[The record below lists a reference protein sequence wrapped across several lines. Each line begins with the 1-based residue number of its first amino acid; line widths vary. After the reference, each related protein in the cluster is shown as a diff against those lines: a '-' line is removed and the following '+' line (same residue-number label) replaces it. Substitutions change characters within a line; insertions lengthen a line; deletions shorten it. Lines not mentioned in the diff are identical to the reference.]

1 MRPWILSGLACV
13 ALFGGTVRAKIIQAR
28 TVTTAPAPT
37 PLILEKDEGELRERR
52 PREASMASNQF
63 FIKVD
68 RKNGGSQQ
76 MFMGAEDIP
85 PGGLIP
91 KHKHLGQ
98 DEILIIQS
106 GSAHAWLG
114 TQERDVHAGA
124 VIFIPSDTWVSLKN
138 TGSEIIRLAF
148 VFSAPG
154 YDEFMRCTSVPAG
167 DSVVNR
173 VSKEEFV
180 ECEHKGHVQYGDNPG
195 SPAPR

>member
-1 MRPWILSGLACV
+1 MRGWILIGLTFA
-13 ALFGGTVRAKIIQAR
+13 ALFGRSGTATKSASHR
-28 TVTTAPAPT
+28 VTAAPQPR
-37 PLILEKDEGELRERR
+37 PLILEKNEGELRERR
-52 PREASMASNQF
+52 PREAPMASKEF

-68 RKNGGSQQ
+68 RKNGGSEH
-76 MFMGAEDIP
+76 MWLGAEDIP

-106 GSAHAWLG
+106 GSAHAWLD

-138 TGSEIIRLAF
+138 TGSETIRLAF

-167 DSVVNR
+167 DSVVN
-173 VSKEEFV
+173 
-180 ECEHKGHVQYGDNPG
+180 
-195 SPAPR
+195 

>member
-1 MRPWILSGLACV
+1 MRTWILVACAA
-13 ALFGGTVRAKIIQAR
+13 ALGGTVAAR
-28 TVTTAPAPT
+28 NAAAPQVPAPPPT
-37 PLILEKDEGELRERR
+37 PLILERNEGELRERR
-52 PREASMASNQF
+52 PREAAMASKHF

-76 MFMGAEDIP
+76 MWMGTEDIP

-98 DEILIIQS
+98 DEILLVQT
-106 GSAHAWLG
+106 GTAHAWLG

-138 TGSEIIRLAF
+138 TGTEVIRLAF

-154 YDEFMRCTSVPAG
+154 YDDFMRCTSVPAN
-167 DSVVNR
+167 DPVTAR
-173 VSKEEFV
+173 VSQQEFV
-180 ECEHKGHVQYGDNPG
+180 DCEHKGHVQYADNQ
-195 SPAPR
+195 